1 MTRFDELR
9 QARAMLLRL
18 LDDAGRTGGKP
29 LPPVQGV
36 DELSPDDVSR
46 LLVTCST
53 EVILRTVASNRQGA
67 HDLDGFVGGRGAAA
81 GRPVPQAVGHDG
93 YTLSGLALNGA
104 MAAPHRVW
112 IPCPSVQWL
121 LSGMCPLNQG
131 KKANETRTPDCRPN
145 RRKTESPACGQ
156 QSHRHHHANPEAK

>member
-1 MTRFDELR
+1 MMTRFDELQ
-9 QARAMLLRL
+9 QARAMLIRL
-18 LDDAGRTGGKP
+18 LDDGKP
-29 LPPVQGV
+29 LPPAQGV

-93 YTLSGLALNGA
+93 YTLS
-104 MAAPHRVW
+104 
-112 IPCPSVQWL
+112 
-121 LSGMCPLNQG
+121 
-131 KKANETRTPDCRPN
+131 
-145 RRKTESPACGQ
+145 
-156 QSHRHHHANPEAK
+156 

>member
-53 EVILRTVASNRQGA
+53 EVILRTVASIAGFDPAKARTIWMGLSADAVRRQ
-67 HDLDGFVGGRGAAA
+67 DLCRK
-81 GRPVPQAVGHDG
+81 
-93 YTLSGLALNGA
+93 
-104 MAAPHRVW
+104 
-112 IPCPSVQWL
+112 PS
-121 LSGMCPLNQG
+121 
-131 KKANETRTPDCRPN
+131 ATTA
-145 RRKTESPACGQ
+145 T
-156 QSHRHHHANPEAK
+156 H